1 MLLYAWHWLICQA
14 ARALLWVVR
23 LVFFRN
29 D

>member
-1 MLLYAWHWLICQA
+1 MLSYAWHWLICQA

-23 LVFFRN
+23 LLFFHN